1 MTLILSS
8 LLLAMLF
15 QSDSITTKGSEP
27 FRIIPIPKRE
37 NGYSN
42 FASIA
47 LTSEDDFDS
56 FIGRAATQTGWNN
69 RKGFEDALREA
80 KIDFTK
86 EELLL
91 LRHDEPSG
99 SVQVDF
105 EKPALQDM
113 KLVCEIRGK
122 PIPPGFLGTAD
133 MAFYCFAVVVS
144 KSAVKQVELQAV
156 EGGFHERRLPSI
168 VFPIVP
174 REPSNK

>member
-1 MTLILSS
+1 MTLLLSS

-15 QSDSITTKGSEP
+15 QSDSITTKGSEL
-27 FRIIPIPKRE
+27 FRIIPIPKKE

-47 LTSEDDFDS
+47 LTSEDDFNS
-56 FIGRAATQTGWNN
+56 FMKRTATQIGWNN
-69 RKGFEDALREA
+69 RKEFEDALREA
-80 KIDFTK
+80 KVDFTK
-86 EELLL
+86 EALVL

-99 SVQVDF
+99 SVQVTF
-105 EKPALQDM
+105 ERPALQDM

-133 MAFYCFAVVVS
+133 MAAYCFAVVVS

-174 REPSNK
+174 EEPSNK